1 MASETVK
8 RSSTVLRG
16 SVFIAAVVSLH
27 DVQSLQVERVQGS
40 TCANGFRDSRVVL
53 FSMVRKTLDQ
63 FSISFDL
70 FGCLLCLQA
79 CILAVGKAEQQ
90 VLVDEDSE
98 KG

>member
-1 MASETVK
+1 M
-8 RSSTVLRG
+8 
-16 SVFIAAVVSLH
+16 
-27 DVQSLQVERVQGS
+27 VESCDFLWYAG
-40 TCANGFRDSRVVL
+40 
-53 FSMVRKTLDQ
+53 KTLDQ

-70 FGCLLCLQA
+70 FGCLFCLQA